1 MVKVEELSE
10 EELKAELH
18 KREEAKRSVSEQA
31 KAEKTRLAREETAK
45 RKAREKL
52 LEDKFRAAE
61 REAAGEMGE
70 ARALLAKA
78 ESKVIE
84 IAEKHGVPVDWNNG
98 AYIPESISKWKDS
111 SVFTPEEVK
120 YFTKFVEEII
130 GYYDE
135 YAEPGMFWQPSAN
148 C

>member
-10 EELKAELH
+10 EELKAELE
-18 KREEAKRSVSEQA
+18 KRETAKRSIIDQA
-31 KAEKTRLAREETAK
+31 KKEKMRLAREETAR

-52 LEDKFRAAE
+52 LEDKFREAERAAE
-61 REAAGEMGE
+61 AEIGE
-70 ARALLAKA
+70 ARELLAKA
-78 ESKVIE
+78 EAKVIE
-84 IAEKHGVPVDWNNG
+84 IAEKHGVPLDWSGG
-98 AYIPESISKWKDS
+98 AYIPESIKKWKDP

-120 YFTKFVEEII
+120 YFTQFVEDIM